1 MGIDETMKLI
11 DVIENG
17 GLQLL
22 TVDFEK
28 VSEELK
34 ELDWKENKELG
45 LRLLE
50 LIMSVIGSLNMAKS
64 PIVSFAI
71 PLGAKIVKGLAS

>member
-1 MGIDETMKLI
+1 MGIDETLKLI

-50 LIMSVIGSLNMAKS
+50 LIMSVIGSLSMAKS
-64 PIVSFAI
+64 PIVSFAV
-71 PLGAKIVKGLAS
+71 PLGARIIKGLAS